1 MGRHIVDSGIEPG
14 SDIAPP
20 CGIRLLGYAGH
31 MSEAERGAAEN
42 HRSLSGYLATM
53 VMFGLTVAAAAVL
66 GRLTHRELPRA
77 MSVQDLIVT
86 ALAAHKLS
94 RTVTKDAITAPIR
107 APFTRPTGDG
117 GPGEVMEQP
126 AADDGLAH
134 SIGELLTCP
143 FCFDVWVITGFTLGQ
158 VFVPRTTRVVA
169 DALAALTGADFLHL
183 AYASAQR
190 IAQK

>member
-1 MGRHIVDSGIEPG
+1 MP
-14 SDIAPP
+14 
-20 CGIRLLGYAGH
+20 GYARH
-31 MSEAERGAAEN
+31 MSDAERRAPES
-42 HRSLSGYLATM
+42 HRSLSGYVATM
-53 VMFGLTVAAAAVL
+53 VMFGITVTVAAVL
-66 GRLTHRELPRA
+66 GRSTHRKLPQA

-107 APFTRPTGDG
+107 APFTRPAGDG

-126 AADDGLAH
+126 AATDGLAH

-143 FCFDVWVITGFTLGQ
+143 FCFDVWVITGFTLGH
-158 VFVPRTTRVVA
+158 VFAPRTTRMVA

-183 AYASAQR
+183 AYASAQQ